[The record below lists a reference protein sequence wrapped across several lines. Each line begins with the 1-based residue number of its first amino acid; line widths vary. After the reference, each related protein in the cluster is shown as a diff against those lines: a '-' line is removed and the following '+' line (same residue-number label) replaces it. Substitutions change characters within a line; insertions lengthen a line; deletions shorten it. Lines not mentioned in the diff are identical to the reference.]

1 MGQTPA
7 HALIDFL
14 RFSDA
19 RENSRA
25 GLGKLRERDWK
36 PALRWLDDTGLAFY
50 FLQKIKD
57 SQLTDS
63 IPPWALARLEQNF
76 AANRERVGHMRK
88 QFDSLNRR
96 FNDVGVRY
104 VVLKGNSIVPEFCP
118 DIHLR
123 YQADFDYLVD
133 GESLELAKR
142 VVVEAGYS
150 PKAWASESSQ
160 ESIFL
165 TPETENKSLSPDQYS
180 VRAGHAVELHLDI
193 WDSDQFGLPPIP
205 KLFSVHRSR
214 TQQWNGLEFPGLS
227 DEEAFLIQVLHACQH
242 LFTYWLRMS
251 CLFEIAFFL
260 NRRVYDA
267 SLWNMVEQRVGDNL
281 MLREFVVL
289 ITELAA
295 KLFAAPI
302 PQAVGVWGQEIR
314 PATRVWIEHYA
325 QHCAFYEVPSYELS
339 LLPRAKLVLFLQQQ
353 YEGVSVHKNAVR
365 NRLVKFTRFSRMA
378 ASLKDDPSLI
388 LKRAWWKRH
397 LPLRRSVFHVTAG
410 LRYLCEIPRW
420 RWLNR
425 SGSRSASTAL

>member
-1 MGQTPA
+1 
-7 HALIDFL
+7 
-14 RFSDA
+14 
-19 RENSRA
+19 
-25 GLGKLRERDWK
+25 
-36 PALRWLDDTGLAFY
+36 
-50 FLQKIKD
+50 
-57 SQLTDS
+57 
-63 IPPWALARLEQNF
+63 
-76 AANRERVGHMRK
+76 
-88 QFDSLNRR
+88 
-96 FNDVGVRY
+96 
-104 VVLKGNSIVPEFCP
+104 
-118 DIHLR
+118 
-123 YQADFDYLVD
+123 
-133 GESLELAKR
+133 
-142 VVVEAGYS
+142 
-150 PKAWASESSQ
+150 
-160 ESIFL
+160 
-165 TPETENKSLSPDQYS
+165 
-180 VRAGHAVELHLDI
+180 
-193 WDSDQFGLPPIP
+193 DSDQFGLPPIP

-267 SLWNMVEQRVGDNL
+267 SLWNMVEQRVGHNL